1 MPKPF
6 AVIIVPFTPKWNKN
20 RERDKADQFIVNLR
34 DFPEKD
40 KLKYREELALATPVG
55 SGNPREESVAS
66 IEYVKKDLDIAERV
80 VRERVAS
87 VDGLQLELGEG
98 KTRDIKTGAD
108 IVEHCSS
115 LMKEIANRLFN
126 GADEEE
132 LKN

>member
-6 AVIIVPFTPKWNKN
+6 AVIVVPFTPKWNKN

-34 DFPEKD
+34 DFPEKS
-40 KLKYREELALATPVG
+40 KLAYREELAQVTPAG
-55 SGNPREESVAS
+55 SGNPREESIAS
-66 IEYVKKDLDIAERV
+66 IAYVKKDLDIAERV

-87 VDGLQLELGEG
+87 VDGLQITDEG
-98 KTRDIKTGAD
+98 GKVIDIKTGAD
-108 IVEHCSS
+108 IIEHCSS